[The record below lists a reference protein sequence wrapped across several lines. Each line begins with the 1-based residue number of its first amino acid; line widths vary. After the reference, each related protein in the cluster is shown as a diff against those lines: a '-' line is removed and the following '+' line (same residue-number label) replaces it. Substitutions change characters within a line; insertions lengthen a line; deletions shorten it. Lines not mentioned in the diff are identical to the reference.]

1 MIEVLVGVS
10 GETELRLFS
19 GNDVDLRLAHVVIF
33 EQVERV
39 LPQCAESLDDLFDVG
54 IRVCVARNQGQS
66 KLHGKTGF
74 RELSGV
80 LRDGRV
86 ASADVTPVKLGVED
100 LEVEIDLVDDLL
112 TLSRIESGG
121 STLERTRLDV
131 LRVVE
136 TVLADFSPRFEEASI
151 EVALHADGAVFCSTD
166 RGALE
171 QILSNF
177 LSNAVRYSNPG
188 SKVDVHLAER
198 DGQVEVSVVD
208 TGIGIPE
215 EDLERIF
222 ERFYRV
228 DAARSRALGSTGLG
242 LSIVK
247 HLVRALDGD
256 LHVESEPGK
265 GSRFSFTLPS
275 G

>member
-1 MIEVLVGVS
+1 MS
-10 GETELRLFS
+10 S
-19 GNDVDLRLAHVVIF
+19 
-33 EQVERV
+33 
-39 LPQCAESLDDLFDVG
+39 
-54 IRVCVARNQGQS
+54 
-66 KLHGKTGF
+66 
-74 RELSGV
+74 
-80 LRDGRV
+80 
-86 ASADVTPVKLGVED
+86 
-100 LEVEIDLVDDLL
+100 LVDDLL
-112 TLSRIESGG
+112 TLSRIESG
-121 STLERTRLDV
+121 SSALDRTNLDV

-136 TVLADFSPRFEEASI
+136 TIIADFRPRFEEASI
-151 EVALHADGAVFCSTD
+151 EVELHASPVTLCRSD

-171 QILSNF
+171 QILSNL

-188 SKVDVHLAER
+188 SRVDVYLEER
-198 DGQVEVSVVD
+198 DGQIEIRVED
-208 TGIGIPE
+208 TGIGIPA

-247 HLVRALDGD
+247 HLIRALDGD

-265 GSRFSFTLPS
+265 GSRFSFTLPI